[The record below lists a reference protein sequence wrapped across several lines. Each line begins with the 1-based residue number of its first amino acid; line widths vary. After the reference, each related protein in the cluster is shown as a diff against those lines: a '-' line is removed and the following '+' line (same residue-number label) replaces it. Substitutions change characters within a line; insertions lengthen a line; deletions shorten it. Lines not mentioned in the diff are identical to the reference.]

1 VFAIIGKTPFLRYSN
16 TLAQPLRTVR
26 EAVAFDIEGIKY
38 ACQFAASL
46 SLISPTAITELAN
59 RSASRQ

>member
-1 VFAIIGKTPFLRYSN
+1 
-16 TLAQPLRTVR
+16 
-26 EAVAFDIEGIKY
+26 VAFDIEGIKY